1 MLFNSLAF
9 AVFLPVVFFAYWALP
24 QKYRWIVLLVSSYY
38 FYMSWN
44 VKYVVLILF
53 TTGVSYAGAVLI
65 EKFQNKSVKRML
77 LIGAVGASLLVLFFF
92 KYFDFAQN
100 TLIRVLQSFAIELH
114 PVTLALMLPVGI
126 SFYTFQTL
134 SYVIDVYK
142 KEVKAEHNF
151 LKYAAFISFFPQL
164 VAGPIERTQNLLPQI
179 DCDHHFTYEKGSYG
193 MKLMAW
199 GFFKKLVI
207 ADNLAVFVD
216 AVFENVSE
224 YHGFALV
231 LAVLFFTLQIYCD
244 FSGYSD
250 IAIGTAKLFDIDLMT
265 NFKSPY
271 FSTSVKEFWR
281 RWHISLS
288 TWFRDY
294 IYIPMGGNRVSKLRN
309 MLNVLVTFTLSG
321 LWHGAAFTYVV
332 WGGFHGV
339 MQCVE
344 NLLFPKKK
352 KIPVQET
359 SHRENSET
367 GNVKAKTEGKLEAKT
382 EGKTEGKIEDKIKG
396 GTKEP
401 RGLVWWLK
409 VAAVFCLVAGAW
421 CFFRAGSCGQALYV
435 FSHMTDGLRQPLTY
449 LSTGIHAFD
458 TGALK
463 QMIFPVLLLAVYD
476 YVALDADPL
485 LAVGRLPAP
494 AKKAVYYGF
503 LLMVLLLASFNSQE
517 FVYFQF

>member
-9 AVFLPVVFFAYWALP
+9 AVFLPIVFFLYWALP
-24 QKYRWIVLLVSSYY
+24 QKYRYIVLFISSYY

-53 TTGVSYAGAVLI
+53 TTAISYAGALLM
-65 EKFQNKSVKRML
+65 EKSAKKSAKKML
-77 LIGAVGASLLVLFFF
+77 MTGAAAISLLVLFFF

-100 TLIRVLQSFAIELH
+100 TLVRFLQSFAIELH
-114 PVTLALMLPVGI
+114 PVTLSLMLPVGI

-134 SYVIDVYK
+134 SYVIDVYRG
-142 KEVKAEHNF
+142 EVEAEHNF
-151 LKYAAFISFFPQL
+151 IKYAAFISFFPQL
-164 VAGPIERTQNLLPQI
+164 VAGPIERTKNLLPQI
-179 DCDHHFTYEKGSYG
+179 DCEHRFTYEKGAYG
-193 MKLMAW
+193 MRLMAW

-216 AVFENVSE
+216 QVFYDVSA

-271 FSTSVKEFWR
+271 FSASVKEFWR

-294 IYIPMGGNRVSKLRN
+294 IYIPLGGNRVSKLRN
-309 MLNVLVTFTLSG
+309 VFNVLVTFTLSG
-321 LWHGAAFTYVV
+321 LWHGAAFTYIV
-332 WGGFHGV
+332 WGGLHGAV
-339 MQCVE
+339 QCLE
-344 NLLFPKKK
+344 NLLFPSKKK
-352 KIPVQET
+352 E
-359 SHRENSET
+359 
-367 GNVKAKTEGKLEAKT
+367 EGK
-382 EGKTEGKIEDKIKG
+382 
-396 GTKEP
+396 
-401 RGLVWWLK
+401 GLSWWIRVFVVFCF
-409 VAAVFCLVAGAW
+409 VAAAW
-421 CFFRAGSCGQALYV
+421 CFFRASSCSEALYV
-435 FSHMTDGLRQPLTY
+435 LSHMADGLGSPLSY
-449 LSTGIHAFD
+449 LSVGIHAFD
-458 TGALK
+458 TGLLK
-463 QMIFPVLLLAVYD
+463 QMVIPVLLLAVYD
-476 YVALDADPL
+476 YTALDKDPL
-485 LAVGRLPAP
+485 LVVGKLPSA
-494 AKKAVYYGF
+494 ARKAVYYAF

>member
-9 AVFLPVVFFAYWALP
+9 AVFLPIVFFVYWALP

-65 EKFQNKSVKRML
+65 EKFKRKSVKRIL

-100 TLIRVLQSFAIELH
+100 TLVRVLQSFAIELH

-142 KEVKAEHNF
+142 GEVKAERNF
-151 LKYAAFISFFPQL
+151 FKYAAFISFFPQL
-164 VAGPIERTQNLLPQI
+164 VAGPIERTKNLLPQI
-179 DCDHHFTYEKGSYG
+179 DCEHHFTYEKGSYG

-216 AVFENVSE
+216 TVFEDVSE

-288 TWFRDY
+288 SWFRDY

-309 MLNVLVTFTLSG
+309 MFNVLVTFTLSG
-321 LWHGAAFTYVV
+321 LWHGAAFTYIV
-332 WGGFHGV
+332 WGGLHGL

-352 KIPVQET
+352 KVPVQEA
-359 SHRENSET
+359 SGRRNLGSDSQ
-367 GNVKAKTEGKLEAKT
+367 KAKA
-382 EGKTEGKIEDKIKG
+382 EGKIKRETKVKIKV
-396 GTKEP
+396 KMEDEMIES
-401 RGLVWWLK
+401 RGLIWWLK
-409 VAAVFCLVAGAW
+409 VAVVFCLVAGAW

-435 FSHMTDGLRQPLTY
+435 FAHMTDGLRQPLAY
-449 LSTGIHAFD
+449 LSAGIYAFD
-458 TGALK
+458 TRALK

-476 YVALDADPL
+476 YAALDNDPIL
-485 LAVGRLPAP
+485 VIGRLPAP
-494 AKKAVYYGF
+494 ARKAVYYGF

>member
-9 AVFLPVVFFAYWALP
+9 AVFLPVVFLLYWALP
-24 QKYRWIVLLVSSYY
+24 QKYRYIALLISSYY

-53 TTGVSYAGAVLI
+53 TTGVSYSCAVWMEKFQKKAVKRMFMAGAV
-65 EKFQNKSVKRML
+65 
-77 LIGAVGASLLVLFFF
+77 AASLLVLFFF

-100 TLIRVLQSFAIELH
+100 TFVRLLGSFAIELH
-114 PVTLALMLPVGI
+114 PVTLSLMLPVGI

-142 KEVKAEHNF
+142 EEAEAEHNF
-151 LKYAAFISFFPQL
+151 FKYAAFISFFPQL
-164 VAGPIERTQNLLPQI
+164 VAGPIERTKNLLPQI
-179 DCDHHFTYEKGSYG
+179 DCEHRFTYEKGSYG

-216 AVFENVSE
+216 KVFEDVAA

-231 LAVLFFTLQIYCD
+231 LAVFFFTLQIYCD

-288 TWFRDY
+288 SWFRDY
-294 IYIPMGGNRVSKLRN
+294 VYIPLGGNRVSKLRN
-309 MLNVLVTFTLSG
+309 VFNVMVTFCLSG
-321 LWHGAAFTYVV
+321 LWHGAAFTYVI
-332 WGGFHGV
+332 WGGLHGAL
-339 MQCVE
+339 QCVE
-344 NLLFPKKK
+344 NLLFPGKKRK
-352 KIPVQET
+352 EK
-359 SHRENSET
+359 
-367 GNVKAKTEGKLEAKT
+367 GMDGK
-382 EGKTEGKIEDKIKG
+382 
-396 GTKEP
+396 
-401 RGLVWWLK
+401 RGVVWWFK
-409 VAAVFCLVAGAW
+409 VIVVFCLVAGAW
-421 CFFRAGSCGQALYV
+421 CFFRAASVSQAFYV
-435 FSHMTDGLRQPLTY
+435 LVHMKDGLGHPASYILN
-449 LSTGIHAFD
+449 GIRAFD
-458 TGALK
+458 TKTLK
-463 QMIFPVLLLAVYD
+463 QMVIPVVLLAVYD
-476 YVALDADPL
+476 YAALDMDPL
-485 LAVGRLPAP
+485 VTIGKLPSP
-494 AKKAVYYGF
+494 VRKAVYYGF

>member
-9 AVFLPVVFFAYWALP
+9 AVFLPIVFFLYWALP
-24 QKYRWIVLLVSSYY
+24 QKYRYIVLFISSYY

-53 TTGVSYAGAVLI
+53 TTAISYAGALLM
-65 EKFQNKSVKRML
+65 EKSAKKSAKKML
-77 LIGAVGASLLVLFFF
+77 MTGAAAISLLVLFFF

-100 TLIRVLQSFAIELH
+100 TLVRFLQSFAIELH
-114 PVTLALMLPVGI
+114 PVTLSLMLPVGI

-134 SYVIDVYK
+134 SYVIDVYRG
-142 KEVKAEHNF
+142 EVEAEHNF
-151 LKYAAFISFFPQL
+151 FKYAAFISFFPQL
-164 VAGPIERTQNLLPQI
+164 VAGPIERTKNLLPQI
-179 DCDHHFTYEKGSYG
+179 DCEHRFTYEKGAYG

-216 AVFENVSE
+216 LVFGDVSA

-271 FSTSVKEFWR
+271 FSASIKEFWR

-294 IYIPMGGNRVSKLRN
+294 IYIPMGGNRVSRLHN
-309 MLNVLVTFTLSG
+309 IWNVMVTFTLSG
-321 LWHGAAFTYVV
+321 LWHGAAFTYIV
-332 WGGFHGV
+332 WGGLHGA

-344 NLLFPKKK
+344 NLLFPAKKK
-352 KIPVQET
+352 A
-359 SHRENSET
+359 
-367 GNVKAKTEGKLEAKT
+367 KAAER
-382 EGKTEGKIEDKIKG
+382 
-396 GTKEP
+396 
-401 RGLVWWLK
+401 RGLAWWIRVFVVFCF
-409 VAAVFCLVAGAW
+409 VAAAW
-421 CFFRAGSCGQALYV
+421 CFFRASSCSEALYV
-435 FSHMTDGLRQPLTY
+435 FSHMADGLGSPLSY
-449 LSTGIHAFD
+449 LSVGIHAFD
-458 TGALK
+458 TGLLK
-463 QMIFPVLLLAVYD
+463 QMVIPVLLLAVYD
-476 YVALDADPL
+476 YTALDKDPL
-485 LAVGRLPAP
+485 LVVGKLPSA
-494 AKKAVYYGF
+494 ARKAVYYAF

>member
-9 AVFLPVVFFAYWALP
+9 AVFLPLVFLIYWAAP
-24 QKYRWIVLLVSSYY
+24 QKYRYIVLLISSYY

-44 VKYVVLILF
+44 AKYVVLILF
-53 TTGVSYAGAVLI
+53 TTGISYLCAVWMEKFQKRNAKRMLMAGAV
-65 EKFQNKSVKRML
+65 
-77 LIGAVGASLLVLFFF
+77 AASLLVLFFF

-100 TLIRVLQSFAIELH
+100 IFIRLLSSFAIKLH
-114 PVTLALMLPVGI
+114 PVTLSLMLPVGI

-142 KEVKAEHNF
+142 GEVEAEHNF
-151 LKYAAFISFFPQL
+151 FKYAAFISFFPQL
-164 VAGPIERTQNLLPQI
+164 VAGPIERTKNLLPQI
-179 DCDHHFTYEKGSYG
+179 DCEHRFTYEKGSYG

-216 AVFENVSE
+216 KVFEDAGA

-231 LAVLFFTLQIYCD
+231 LAVFFFTLQIYCD

-288 TWFRDY
+288 SWFKDY
-294 IYIPMGGNRVSKLRN
+294 VYIPLGGNRVSKFRN
-309 MLNVLVTFTLSG
+309 VFNVLATFTLSG
-321 LWHGAAFTYVV
+321 LWHGAAFTYVI
-332 WGGFHGV
+332 WGGLHGAL
-339 MQCVE
+339 QCLE

-352 KIPVQET
+352 GIV
-359 SHRENSET
+359 R
-367 GNVKAKTEGKLEAKT
+367 AEGKPLSDRAGIGGGKKAAGW
-382 EGKTEGKIEDKIKG
+382 EGHGKNG
-396 GTKEP
+396 AGTKK
-401 RGLVWWLK
+401 RGPVWWLK
-409 VAAVFCLVAGAW
+409 AAFVFCLVAGAW
-421 CFFRAGSCGQALYV
+421 CFFRASSVSQALYI
-435 FSHMTDGLRQPLTY
+435 FAHMKDGLGHPVSY
-449 LSTGIHAFD
+449 ILSGIRAFD
-458 TGALK
+458 TKALK
-463 QMIFPVLLLAVYD
+463 QMIVPVALLAVYD
-476 YVALDADPL
+476 YAALDRDPL
-485 LAVGRLPAP
+485 VTIGKLPSP
-494 AKKAVYYGF
+494 VRKALYYAF

>member
-9 AVFLPVVFFAYWALP
+9 AVFLPIVFLAYWALP
-24 QKYRWIVLLVSSYY
+24 QKYRYIVLLVSSYY

-53 TTGVSYAGAVLI
+53 TTGVSYGCAVWM
-65 EKFQNKSVKRML
+65 EKFQKKAVKRML
-77 LIGAVGASLLVLFFF
+77 MAGAVAASLLVLFFF

-100 TLIRVLQSFAIELH
+100 TFIRILQSFAIELH
-114 PVTLALMLPVGI
+114 PVTLSLMLPVGI

-142 KEVKAEHNF
+142 GEVEAEHNF
-151 LKYAAFISFFPQL
+151 FKYAAFISFFPQL
-164 VAGPIERTQNLLPQI
+164 VAGPIERTKNLLPQI
-179 DCDHHFTYEKGSYG
+179 DCEHRFTYEKGSYG

-216 AVFENVSE
+216 KVFEDASA

-231 LAVLFFTLQIYCD
+231 LAVFFFTLQIYCD

-271 FSTSVKEFWR
+271 FSTSIKEFWR

-288 TWFRDY
+288 SWFRDY
-294 IYIPMGGNRVSKLRN
+294 VYIPLGGNRVSKLRN
-309 MLNVLVTFTLSG
+309 MFNVMVTFCLSG
-321 LWHGAAFTYVV
+321 LWHGAAFTYVI
-332 WGGFHGV
+332 WGGLHGAL
-339 MQCVE
+339 QCVE
-344 NLLFPKKK
+344 NMLFPGKKAEK
-352 KIPVQET
+352 KLKKSGEC
-359 SHRENSET
+359 SDREELGKPRKNTDYEAD
-367 GNVKAKTEGKLEAKT
+367 GGKAVG
-382 EGKTEGKIEDKIKG
+382 
-396 GTKEP
+396 

-409 VAAVFCLVAGAW
+409 VAVVFCLVAVAW
-421 CFFRAGSCGQALYV
+421 CFFRASYVGQAFYILK
-435 FSHMTDGLRQPLTY
+435 HMKDGLGHPVSYVLN
-449 LSTGIHAFD
+449 GIRSFD
-458 TGALK
+458 TKALK
-463 QMIFPVLLLAVYD
+463 QMIMPVALLAVYD
-476 YVALDADPL
+476 YAALDRDPL
-485 LAVGRLPAP
+485 VAIGKLPSP
-494 AKKAVYYGF
+494 VRKVIYYGF

>member
-9 AVFLPVVFFAYWALP
+9 AVFLPIVFLVYWALP

-65 EKFQNKSVKRML
+65 EKFKRKSMKRIL

-142 KEVKAEHNF
+142 GEVKAERNF
-151 LKYAAFISFFPQL
+151 FKYAAFISFFPQL
-164 VAGPIERTQNLLPQI
+164 VAGPIERTKNLLPQI

-216 AVFENVSE
+216 AVFEEVAK

-271 FSTSVKEFWR
+271 FSASIKEFWR

-288 TWFRDY
+288 SWFRDY

-309 MLNVLVTFTLSG
+309 MFNVLVTFTLSG
-321 LWHGAAFTYVV
+321 LWHGAAFTYIV
-332 WGGFHGV
+332 WGGLHGL

-352 KIPVQET
+352 KVPVQET
-359 SHRENSET
+359 SDRRNLGSDSQ
-367 GNVKAKTEGKLEAKT
+367 KAKAESIMKEKT
-382 EGKTEGKIEDKIKG
+382 EVKIKV
-396 GTKEP
+396 KMKDEMIES
-401 RGLVWWLK
+401 RGLIWWLK
-409 VAAVFCLVAGAW
+409 VAVVFCLVAGAW

-435 FSHMTDGLRQPLTY
+435 FAHMTDGLRQPLTY
-449 LSTGIHAFD
+449 LTTGIHAFD
-458 TGALK
+458 TRALK

-476 YVALDADPL
+476 YTALDNDPIL
-485 LAVGRLPAP
+485 VIGRLPAL
-494 AKKAVYYGF
+494 ARKAVYYGF

>member
-9 AVFLPVVFFAYWALP
+9 AIFLPIVFFLYWALP
-24 QKYRWIVLLVSSYY
+24 QKYRWILLLISSYY

-44 VKYVVLILF
+44 VKYVMLILF
-53 TTGVSYAGAVLI
+53 TTAVSYASAIFMEKIRKKTIKRLLMLGAV
-65 EKFQNKSVKRML
+65 
-77 LIGAVGASLLVLFFF
+77 AASLFVLFFF

-100 TLIRVLQSFAIELH
+100 TLIRVLESFAIQLH
-114 PVTLALMLPVGI
+114 PVTLSLMLPVGI

-142 KEVKAEHNF
+142 GEVEPERNF
-151 LKYAAFISFFPQL
+151 FKYAAFISFFPQL
-164 VAGPIERTQNLLPQI
+164 VAGPIERTKNLLPQI
-179 DCDHHFTYEKGSYG
+179 DCEHHFTYEKGAYG
-193 MKLMAW
+193 MRLMAW

-216 AVFENVSE
+216 TVFLDVSA

-265 NFKSPY
+265 NFHSPY
-271 FSTSVKEFWR
+271 FSTSIKEFWR

-294 IYIPMGGNRVSKLRN
+294 VYIPLGGNRVGKVRN
-309 MLNVLVTFTLSG
+309 MLNVCVTFTLSG

-332 WGGFHGV
+332 WGGLHGL

-344 NLLFPKKK
+344 NLFFPAKKRK
-352 KIPVQET
+352 LSEAASRTQK
-359 SHRENSET
+359 RESRNIIWW
-367 GNVKAKTEGKLEAKT
+367 VKVV
-382 EGKTEGKIEDKIKG
+382 I
-396 GTKEP
+396 
-401 RGLVWWLK
+401 
-409 VAAVFCLVAGAW
+409 VFCLVAAAW
-421 CFFRAGSCGQALYV
+421 CFFRAGSLSEALYV
-435 FSHMTDGLRQPLTY
+435 FAHMTDGLRQPLAY
-449 LSTGIHAFD
+449 LSNGIHAFD
-458 TGALK
+458 TRLLK
-463 QMIFPVLLLAVYD
+463 QMVLPVLLLAVYD
-476 YVALDADPL
+476 YAALDRDPMI
-485 LAVGRLPAP
+485 GIGKLPAV
-494 AKKAVYYGF
+494 ARRAVYYAF